1 MTYSQPPGQR
11 PDVADA
17 SVGQLMSNIS
27 QDLSTLMRQELE
39 LAKAEVKAEAKQAG
53 KGAGM
58 LGGAGFGGYM
68 VALFL
73 SIALWWAL
81 ANVMD
86 QGWAA
91 LIVAGVWAV
100 IAAVLYVM
108 GRSRMRRV
116 DPVPERTVD
125 SLKQMPDQM
134 RRTT

>member
-100 IAAVLYVM
+100 IAAVLYAM